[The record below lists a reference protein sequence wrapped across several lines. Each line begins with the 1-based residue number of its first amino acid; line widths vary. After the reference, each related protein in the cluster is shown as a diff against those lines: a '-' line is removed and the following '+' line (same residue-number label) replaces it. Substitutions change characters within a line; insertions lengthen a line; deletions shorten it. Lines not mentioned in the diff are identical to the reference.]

1 MPSKKYFLDKE
12 KTEMLELAWKAG
24 FRAVT
29 VSYNGV
35 VLSTM
40 SREEASAGKAVEL
53 PDGRIVDV
61 KLEGGF
67 FAALTAKINGRH
79 IPGTQGDPKYQLKQ
93 IFYLMIVLGILNII
107 IGLIFAVTDVHI
119 EGLEGIGY
127 INVAIGLVYIALG
140 YAVTQGSMIALVLI
154 TLILF
159 GDLILAAM
167 YSTQSG
173 TSAGIFI
180 KVFFVIFVVRGFK
193 YMKEFR
199 TQGDVQS

>member
-12 KTEMLELAWKAG
+12 KTEMLELAWRGG
-24 FRAVT
+24 FRTVT
-29 VSYNGV
+29 VSYNGQL
-35 VLSTM
+35 LSTM
-40 SREEASAGKAVEL
+40 NREAVSAGQAIEL
-53 PDGRIVDV
+53 PDGRVVDV
-61 KLEGGF
+61 KLEAGF

-107 IGLIFAVTDVHI
+107 IGLIFASTDVQI

-173 TSAGIFI
+173 SSAGIFI

-193 YMKEFR
+193 YMKEYR
-199 TQGDVQS
+199 AERYVQS

>member
-12 KTEMLELAWKAG
+12 KTEMLELAWRGG
-24 FRAVT
+24 FRTVT
-29 VSYNGV
+29 VSYNGQL
-35 VLSTM
+35 LSNM
-40 SREEASAGKAVEL
+40 NREEVSAGKAVEL
-53 PDGRIVDV
+53 PDGRVVDV
-61 KLEGGF
+61 KLEAGF

-107 IGLIFAVTDVHI
+107 IGLIFASTDVQI

-127 INVAIGLVYIALG
+127 INVAIGLVYTALG

-173 TSAGIFI
+173 SSAGVFI
-180 KVFFVIFVVRGFK
+180 KVFFVIFIVRGFK
-193 YMKEFR
+193 YMKEYR
-199 TQGDVQS
+199 AERYVQS

>member
-12 KTEMLELAWKAG
+12 KTEMLELAWRGG
-24 FRAVT
+24 FRTVT
-29 VSYNGV
+29 VSYNGQL
-35 VLSTM
+35 LSTM
-40 SREEASAGKAVEL
+40 NREEVSAGKAVEL
-53 PDGRIVDV
+53 PDGRVVDV

-107 IGLIFAVTDVHI
+107 IGLIFASTDVQI

-140 YAVTQGSMIALVLI
+140 YAVMQGSMIALVLI

-167 YSTQSG
+167 YSAQSG
-173 TSAGIFI
+173 MTAGII
-180 KVFFVIFVVRGFK
+180 MKVFFVIFVVRGFK

-199 TQGDVQS
+199 AERHVQS

>member
-1 MPSKKYFLDKE
+1 MPSKKYFLDNDK
-12 KTEMLELAWKAG
+12 KEMLDLSWKAG
-24 FRAVT
+24 FRTVT
-29 VSYNGV
+29 VSYNGIL
-35 VLSTM
+35 LSTM
-40 SREEASAGKAVEL
+40 NREEASTGKAVEL
-53 PDGRIVDV
+53 PDGRIVDI
-61 KLEGGF
+61 KLESGF

-93 IFYLMIVLGILNII
+93 VFYLMIVLGILNII

-119 EGLEGIGY
+119 DGLESIGY

-140 YAVTQGSMIALVLI
+140 YAVMQGSMIALVLI

-167 YSTQSG
+167 YSAQSG
-173 TSAGIFI
+173 MTAGII
-180 KVFFVIFVVRGFK
+180 MKVFFVIFVVRGFK

-199 TQGDVQS
+199 AERHVQS

>member
-12 KTEMLELAWKAG
+12 KTEMLELAWKGG
-24 FRAVT
+24 FRTVT
-29 VSYNGV
+29 VSYNGQL
-35 VLSTM
+35 LSNM
-40 SREEASAGKAVEL
+40 NREEVSAGKAVEL
-53 PDGRIVDV
+53 PDGRVVDV
-61 KLEGGF
+61 KLEAGF

-107 IGLIFAVTDVHI
+107 IGLIFASTDVQI

-173 TSAGIFI
+173 SSAGVFI
-180 KVFFVIFVVRGFK
+180 KVFFVIFIVRGFK
-193 YMKEFR
+193 YMKEYR
-199 TQGDVQS
+199 AERYVQS

>member
-1 MPSKKYFLDKE
+1 
-12 KTEMLELAWKAG
+12 
-24 FRAVT
+24 
-29 VSYNGV
+29 
-35 VLSTM
+35 
-40 SREEASAGKAVEL
+40 SAGKAVEL
-53 PDGRIVDV
+53 PDGRVVDV
-61 KLEGGF
+61 KLEAGF

-107 IGLIFAVTDVHI
+107 IGLIFASTDVQI

-193 YMKEFR
+193 YMKEYR
-199 TQGDVQS
+199 AERYVQS

>member
-12 KTEMLELAWKAG
+12 KTEMLELAWRGG
-24 FRAVT
+24 FRTVT
-29 VSYNGV
+29 VSYNGQL
-35 VLSTM
+35 LSNM
-40 SREEASAGKAVEL
+40 NREEVSAGKAVEL
-53 PDGRIVDV
+53 PDGRVVDI
-61 KLEGGF
+61 KLEAGF

-107 IGLIFAVTDVHI
+107 IGLIFASTDVQI

-127 INVAIGLVYIALG
+127 INVAIGLVYTALG

-173 TSAGIFI
+173 SSAGVFI
-180 KVFFVIFVVRGFK
+180 KVFFVIFIVRGFK
-193 YMKEFR
+193 YMKEYR
-199 TQGDVQS
+199 AERYVQS